1 MYVWKAKKKG
11 EHHDNY
17 ENLYKRMAAGHT
29 KGD

>member
-1 MYVWKAKKKG
+1 MSGRLRKRRN
-11 EHHDNY
+11 HDNY